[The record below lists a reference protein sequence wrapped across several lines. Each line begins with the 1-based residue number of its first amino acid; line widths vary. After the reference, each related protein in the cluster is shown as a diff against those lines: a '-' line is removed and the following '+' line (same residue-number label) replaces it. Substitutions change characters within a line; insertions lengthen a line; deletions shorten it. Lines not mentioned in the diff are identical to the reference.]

1 MWLDKRH
8 LVVDVPPDAT
18 LIYVGLPLLYS
29 VSDWKGNVKFAAG
42 FVAEVLDDERYSIRS
57 TSSEAT
63 KEVKEDGGPA
73 TSTSL

>member
-1 MWLDKRH
+1 MAYFSALVCTNWGIRHVWLDKRH

-42 FVAEVLDDERYSIRS
+42 VVAKVLDDERY
-57 TSSEAT
+57 
-63 KEVKEDGGPA
+63 
-73 TSTSL
+73 